1 MRYRWVSTCLW
12 NGVARSALLDK
23 EWPLG
28 YRAVVERVREDLG
41 WEVVVPAPPEAATY
55 RTEGAARHAALRALG
70 IDPLE
75 VAG

>member
-1 MRYRWVSTCLW
+1 MRYRWVSACLW
-12 NGVARSALLDK
+12 NGVVRSVLRDE

-28 YRAVVERVREDLG
+28 YRAVVERVREDFG
-41 WEVVVPAPPEAATY
+41 WEVVLPVPPEPATY
-55 RTEGAARHAALRALG
+55 RTERTARHAALRALG